1 MLAVPLLN
9 YNQADEHVIYNSQAW
24 ITRIIKQN
32 CHTRRVLDILDTGTN
47 NIVLVERSLSSLL
60 NLSNPNLVLRF
71 EDESD
76 VVFFDMSDLGR
87 IT

>member
-1 MLAVPLLN
+1 VLAVPLIN

-32 CHTRRVLDILDTGTN
+32 DQAERILDILDAGTN
-47 NIVLVERSLSSLL
+47 KTVLVSRSLSSLL
-60 NLSNPNLVLRF
+60 NLRNPYLELRF
-71 EDESD
+71 EDDGD